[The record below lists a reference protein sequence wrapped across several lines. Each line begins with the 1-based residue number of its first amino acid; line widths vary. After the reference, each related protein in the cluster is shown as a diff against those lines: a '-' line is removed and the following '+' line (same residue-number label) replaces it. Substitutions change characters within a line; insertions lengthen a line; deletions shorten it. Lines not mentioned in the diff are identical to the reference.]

1 MEATFNKVEEFI
13 NQLDLST
20 NTKKTYSSILN
31 MFFKEYTKKLT
42 YNGIIKYYDTKYKLQ
57 TTKNT
62 HISGLITYF
71 KYASPNST
79 LIKSLH
85 EYTKNQYAIILQNKQ
100 EKPTIEKPTEILN
113 LDELKEKLAKFT
125 GKLPDNYRFYFLINL
140 NNPSLRFN
148 DYLTLKIRNFDTAK
162 DNYIDNDKIHFNNL
176 VKSKNIKSITINLN
190 NEEIKLLEKVKQEF
204 PQDYL
209 LHNKKFDTEE
219 EKYWTIKR
227 SNETINRWCQKV
239 FGFNTHTFRKLSY
252 IDLTNNDKETL
263 QKVLEICKKQNH
275 SLDIAIDY
283 YM

>member
-62 HISGLITYF
+62 HISSLITYF

-100 EKPTIEKPTEILN
+100 EKPIIEQPTEILN

-162 DNYIDNDKIHFNNL
+162 DNYIDNGKIYFNNL
-176 VKSKNIKSITINLN
+176 VKSKNIKNITINLN
-190 NEEIKLLEKVKQEF
+190 NEEIKLLEKDKKEF

-209 LHNKKFDTEE
+209 LHNRKFDTEE
-219 EKYWTIKR
+219 EKYFTIKR
-227 SNETINRWCQKV
+227 SNETVNRWCKKV